1 MPRAASRA
9 PRATKAVPN
18 RLPRL
23 LRAAVA
29 SVTAQVAEAIT
40 LGVGER
46 YRQYRQEE
54 RRLGIPPLTYSDL
67 RLQMLYDSPRALV
80 ARVEGT
86 GRLPEVQVGFHV
98 VWDREQVE
106 QLGPV
111 IDAGYSASAHIVQ
124 VFLNGGASANLFL
137 QAEGSTWERE
147 VYRILSHELTHAVDP
162 GAQESASRKVV
173 QPEQDREA
181 YFRSTAERKAYAR
194 EMAERAADGILRMK
208 ARVGAKKWPG
218 GASGFISTM
227 ITGSD
232 AYRAVWTHLSA
243 KEMRQVWKDV
253 VQFLEDEYE
262 GEESL
267 LAMAVRKFGQ

>member
-1 MPRAASRA
+1 MPRA
-9 PRATKAVPN
+9 PRATPHATKATPN

-80 ARVEGT
+80 ARVEGV

-98 VWDREQVE
+98 VWDRGQVE
-106 QLGPV
+106 KLGPV
-111 IDAGYSASAHIVQ
+111 IDAGYSTRAHIVQ
-124 VFLNGGASANLFL
+124 VFLNGGAAANLFL

-147 VYRILSHELTHAVDP
+147 IYRLLAHELTHAVDP

-208 ARVGAKKWPG
+208 ARRWPG
-218 GASGFISTM
+218 GAVSFISSM

-232 AYRAVWTHLSA
+232 AYEAVWKYLSE
-243 KEMRQVWKDV
+243 KEMRRVWKDV
-253 VQFLEDEYE
+253 FQFLEDEYE